1 MLTGKSIVVIGGDTR
16 HVEMMKQLIEKDATI
31 YAIGFE
37 ELEDEIEGLFLSDI
51 DHIPKEKIDAII
63 LPVTGLDQKGYAEGH
78 YAESSPQITEE
89 WLEGFSDQCLLFTG
103 IMTPYLSELT
113 NFQSRI
119 IKLFDRDDV
128 AIYNSIPTAE
138 GTVMFAIQQTD
149 FTIHNSNVTILGL
162 GRVGKTLI
170 HTFKGLGAHVSVY
183 SRHEDELARIFE
195 YQATPLKYEELEES
209 LNDCNILINTIPSL
223 IVTPSLI
230 SALPKDSLIF
240 DLASKPG
247 GVDFRFAKKRGIK
260 AMLAPGLPGLVAP
273 KTAGMILARVIHNI
287 MLEKA

>member
-1 MLTGKSIVVIGGDTR
+1 MLTGKSILVIGGDAR
-16 HVEMMKQLIEKDATI
+16 HVEMMKQLIEKDATV
-31 YAIGFE
+31 YAVGYE
-37 ELEDEIEGLFLSDI
+37 ELDDEIDGLFLTDL

-78 YAESSPQITEE
+78 YAESSPQISEE

-103 IMTPYLSELT
+103 IMTPYLSELNT
-113 NFQSRI
+113 FQDRI

-170 HTFKGLGAHVSVY
+170 NTFKGLGANVSVY
-183 SRHEDELARIFE
+183 SRHDDELARIFE
-195 YQATPLKYEELEES
+195 YQATPLRYDELEDS
-209 LNDCNILINTIPSL
+209 LNNCNILINTIPAL

-247 GVDFRFAKKRGIK
+247 GVDFRFAKKEELK
-260 AMLAPGLPGLVAP
+260 QY
-273 KTAGMILARVIHNI
+273 
-287 MLEKA
+287 